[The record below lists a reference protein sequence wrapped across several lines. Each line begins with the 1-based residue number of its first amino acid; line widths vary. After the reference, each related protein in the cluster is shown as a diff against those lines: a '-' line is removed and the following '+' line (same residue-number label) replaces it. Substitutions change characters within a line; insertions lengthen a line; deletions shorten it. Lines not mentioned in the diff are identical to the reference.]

1 MNRHCRFSRHR
12 RGTSIG
18 VIMMI
23 VMVIGILVASIGLTN
38 TQTLWNVAHST
49 YVEQSFHAAQAGLRY
64 SVVEMKSETAAMWD
78 GNGRHTCT
86 GALLAHPDWTYQVTF
101 TDNRNGAHPV
111 GADGSVVPIGHIH
124 VRAIGTTPR
133 GGSVTVG
140 AIMRRISLFR
150 YAVFVS
156 DHLAVTGGAVQ
167 IDGSVATSRV
177 SPLPAPV
184 PIALPS
190 LSTVTGRF
198 VLPAGVADAASLISA
213 GGATADEIAARVDVS
228 GVGVPLPTITAPT
241 GLALWPYPTS
251 DIKKKTELQGGH
263 YYPNPLVVN
272 SVDLTLHGGIYHFQS
287 DVTFK
292 GNSRILLHRD
302 VTVDNPVRIYI
313 DGSWNGG
320 GCSIVANTLDP
331 RCFQLYGTETSPAIT
346 LGGTADN
353 GLLVYQRGGQ
363 LTLQGTGHLYGS
375 FVGRAVEMNGTGA
388 ITYNPDASDVVLEPP
403 AYELVSWTRQ

>member
-1 MNRHCRFSRHR
+1 MNSRCRFSRHR

-23 VMVIGILVASIGLTN
+23 MMVVGILVASIGLTN
-38 TQTLWNVAHST
+38 TQALRNVAHST
-49 YVEQSFHAAQAGLRY
+49 YVEQAFHVAQAGLRY
-64 SVVEMKSETAAMWD
+64 GVVEMKNESPSMWD
-78 GNGRHTCT
+78 GNGKHTCT

-101 TDNRNGAHPV
+101 TDNRAGAHPI
-111 GADGSVVPIGHIH
+111 ASDGSVIPFGRIH
-124 VRAIGTTPR
+124 VRSVGTTPN

-140 AIMRRISLFR
+140 GILRRVSLFR
-150 YAVFVS
+150 YAVFVA
-156 DHLAVTGGAVQ
+156 DHLEVTGGAVR
-167 IDGSVATSRV
+167 IDGSVGTSRV
-177 SPLPAPV
+177 SPLPAPL
-184 PIALPS
+184 PITLPS

-198 VLPAGVADAASLISA
+198 VLPAGVTDSASLISA
-213 GGATADEIAARVDVS
+213 GGATANEIAAHVDVS
-228 GVGVPLPTITAPT
+228 SVGMPLPTVTAPT
-241 GLALWPYPTS
+241 GLALWPNPTS
-251 DIKKKTELQGGH
+251 DIKRKAELLGGY
-263 YYPNPLVVN
+263 YYPSPVVVN
-272 SVDLTLHGGIYHFQS
+272 SVDLTLHGGVYHFES

-331 RCFQLYGTETSPAIT
+331 RCFQLYGTEASPAIT

-353 GLLVYQRGGQ
+353 GLLVYQRGGT

-375 FVGRAVEMNGTGA
+375 FVGRSVEMNGTGD
-388 ITYNPDASDVVLEPP
+388 ITYNPDASDVVLDPP